1 MNTNTSLRSVPH
13 KHAECI
19 KAWADGAE
27 IEVRSDGYDTWES
40 IKNPHWFNCLEYRI
54 KPQPVITKAY
64 MHYDG
69 IEELVQEGGFTYKD
83 PQNLLFDSNNH
94 MKEHLEMT
102 FEDGKLTK
110 VEMKNATN

>member
-1 MNTNTSLRSVPH
+1 MANKPH
-13 KHAECI
+13 KHAELI

-27 IEVRSDGYDTWES
+27 IESRYDSTFPWRVCS
-40 IKNPHWFNCLEYRI
+40 PPQWYNDQEYRI

-69 IEELVQEGGFTYKD
+69 IEELIQKGDFSFKNQEHV
-83 PQNLLFDSNNH
+83 LFDNNH
-94 MKEHLEMT
+94 HMMKHLEFT
-102 FEDGKLTK
+102 FTDNKLTS

>member
-1 MNTNTSLRSVPH
+1 MNKPH
-13 KHAECI
+13 KHAELI

-27 IEVRSDGYDTWES
+27 IEVRSDDKDTWEL
-40 IKNPHWFNCLEYRI
+40 IQAPNWFNCLEYRI

-69 IEELVQEGGFTYKD
+69 LEELIQEGSFNCKD
-83 PQNLLFDSNNH
+83 IPHAVFNSNTN
-94 MKEHLEMT
+94 MKEHIEFT
-102 FEDGKLTK
+102 FTDNKLTK